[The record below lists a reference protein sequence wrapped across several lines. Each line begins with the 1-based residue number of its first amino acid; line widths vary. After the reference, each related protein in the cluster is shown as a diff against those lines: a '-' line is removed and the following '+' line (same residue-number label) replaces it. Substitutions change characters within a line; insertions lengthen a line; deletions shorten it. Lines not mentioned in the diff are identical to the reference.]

1 MLNNKEILTSI
12 VKSAQMGQAGIRSVL
27 KAGMEPELRKA
38 LKDQLREYRAIES
51 EAHSTAAMRG
61 WELKELDPALLFMVE
76 NMSRLKLGTRGSQS
90 KIADMMIQGSTQGM
104 IQGLRDIHQYKGSD
118 SQVRILSQKL
128 LDCEAA
134 NIRQMQSYL

>member
-1 MLNNKEILTSI
+1 MLNNKEVLTSI
-12 VKSAQMGQAGIRSVL
+12 VKTTQMGQAGIRSVL
-27 KAGMEPELRKA
+27 KVSMEPDLRKT
-38 LKDQLREYRAIES
+38 LKDQLREYHSIES

-61 WELKELDPALLFMVE
+61 WELKESDPALLFMVE
-76 NMSRLKLGTRGSQS
+76 HMSRMKLGTRGTQT

-104 IQGLRDIHQYKGSD
+104 IQSLRDIHQYEGSD

-128 LDCEAA
+128 LDCETA